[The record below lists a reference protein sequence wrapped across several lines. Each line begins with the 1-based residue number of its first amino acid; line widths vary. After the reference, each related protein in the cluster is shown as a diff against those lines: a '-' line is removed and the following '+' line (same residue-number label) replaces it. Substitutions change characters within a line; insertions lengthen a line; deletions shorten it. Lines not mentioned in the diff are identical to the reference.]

1 MNYVSFNA
9 PACQLLCQLLTLP
22 LQQDGAGGAAGML
35 ASALNFVA
43 PTLVVGGLELG
54 LWNFAASS
62 TQALSLLAL
71 ARTCDKRKSIE
82 ALMYDLC

>member
-1 MNYVSFNA
+1 
-9 PACQLLCQLLTLP
+9 
-22 LQQDGAGGAAGML
+22 ML

-62 TQALSLLAL
+62 TQALSLPAL
-71 ARTCDKRKSIE
+71 AWTCDKRKSIE
-82 ALMYDLC
+82 ALMYICDKELLVCIDKSQSSSPLAQLIADQ